1 MQHLLHGQRVKKM
14 KLITEINEEVKYISE
29 EGAEGKK
36 NLYIEGIFLQGGLVN
51 RNNRCYNP
59 EILNNEVERYT
70 TENINKG
77 RAYGELGHP
86 SGPSINLER
95 VCMMIK
101 SLKREGNNFIGKAKI
116 METPYGQIVKNL
128 MSEGA
133 NLGVSSRGM
142 GSIEEKNGV
151 NYVKDDFYLATAADI
166 VADPSAP
173 DAYVNGVM
181 EGVEW
186 IWDNGVLKQK
196 AAEIMQ
202 VAEIHKKVISETP
215 KADLKE
221 AKIRVFQHFL
231 SKL

>member
-1 MQHLLHGQRVKKM
+1 M
-14 KLITEINEEVKYISE
+14 KLITEINEELNYITE
-29 EGAEGKK
+29 EGSEGKK
-36 NLYIEGIFLQGGLVN
+36 NLFIEGIFLQGGITN
-51 RNNRCYNP
+51 RNGRMYDP
-59 EILNNEVERYT
+59 EVLNKEVERYT
-70 TENINKG
+70 KENIDRG

-101 SLKREGNNFIGKAKI
+101 SLRREGNNFIGKAKI
-116 METPYGQIVKNL
+116 MDTPYGNIVKNL

-142 GSIEEKNGV
+142 GSLKEVNGV
-151 NYVKDDFYLATAADI
+151 NVVQDDFYLATAADI

-186 IWDNGVLKQK
+186 VWDNGIIK
-196 AAEIMQ
+196 AHTVEA
-202 VAEIHKKVISETP
+202 HKKIIKEAP

>member
-1 MQHLLHGQRVKKM
+1 M
-14 KLITEINEEVKYISE
+14 KLITEVTEEVKYIAE
-29 EGAEGKK
+29 EGTEGKK
-36 NLYIEGIFLQGGLVN
+36 NLYIEGIFLQGGITN
-51 RNNRCYNP
+51 RNGRMYDPN
-59 EILNNEVERYT
+59 ILEKEVVRYT
-70 TENINKG
+70 MENIDKN

-101 SLKREGNNFIGKAKI
+101 SLKREGNNFIGRAKI
-116 METPYGQIVKNL
+116 MDTPYGNIVKNL

-133 NLGVSSRGM
+133 TLGVSSRGM
-142 GSIEEKNGV
+142 GSLKEVNGV
-151 NYVKDDFYLATAADI
+151 NVVQDDFFLATAADI

-186 IWDNGVLKQK
+186 VWNNGVLKAQTV
-196 AAEIMQ
+196 EQ
-202 VAEIHKKVISETP
+202 HKKIIKEAP
-215 KADLKE
+215 KADLAE
-221 AKIRVFQHFL
+221 AKLRVFKHFL